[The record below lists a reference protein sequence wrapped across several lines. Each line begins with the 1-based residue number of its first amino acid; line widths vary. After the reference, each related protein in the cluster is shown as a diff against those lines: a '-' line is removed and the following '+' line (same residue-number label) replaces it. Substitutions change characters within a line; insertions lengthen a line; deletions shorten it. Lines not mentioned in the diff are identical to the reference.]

1 MTLIAT
7 SATAHNGVGSAST
20 FTETLELTFKREGM
34 IRRES
39 LSVHITSASRLV
51 QSLVRVSEDA
61 NRVLN
66 VVKAKHGLR
75 TKSEALDLVA
85 RAYAKKLL
93 EPDLRPEYVERLKAI
108 EKQRSVL
115 VRSLS
120 KRYDFR

>member
-61 NRVLN
+61 NVLN

-75 TKSEALDLVA
+75 TKSLALDLVA